1 MATCIEEKDSK
12 KLIVAAI
19 DFGTTYSGYAFAF
32 RNDYANDAL
41 RIQGNTWNSGSRV
54 GISLKAPTCA
64 LFTPEQ
70 KFHSFGFDAE
80 DKYADLAIDNE
91 HQDWYY
97 FRRFKMMLYN
107 NPHISR
113 QSTIEDDKGNIMNA
127 MEVFSSIILYL
138 RGHMLRAMH
147 ARSVSEG
154 IMDDEVHWVL
164 TVPAIWSDQAKQL
177 MRESAKQAGI
187 KSDHLDI
194 ALEPEAASIY
204 CKHIPVGKRGQE
216 QCSEDEDMT
225 GLEAIRPGT
234 KYLVLDAGGGTIDIT
249 VQEVQGDGSLHQVY
263 MANGGDWGGTK
274 VDEAYEQ
281 FLVELVTPDVWNAF
295 KLNNRDSYL
304 DIVREFEIKKRT
316 ITPEIDQK
324 ITFKV
329 PIALNEVYQDMKGE
343 ELRMSVSEGRRGRK
357 MAWIGDKLRVDASEA
372 KKLFETACEAIVEH
386 VERIFDQEHAAGT
399 SVILMVGGFSE
410 SPMLRYAVKQRFG
423 RSKKIVIPQDAGLSV
438 LKGAVLF
445 GFDTKVI
452 STRVMKH
459 TYGIQVLHGFRQ
471 GDPENTKDIVEGKVY
486 CNDRFSRHV
495 ARGHSVNIGEA
506 TEYRDYIPLTDD
518 QRTLAFKVFTSE
530 RDEPTYC
537 ETENCTYIGKVK
549 VDLPM
554 DVPKSERE
562 VLVRLRF
569 GGTELSVEASVR
581 KTEQTTN
588 AKFDLLE

>member
-1 MATCIEEKDSK
+1 MASYLEEKDSEK
-12 KLIVAAI
+12 MIVAAI

-54 GISLKAPTCA
+54 GVSLKTPTCA

-80 DKYADLAIDNE
+80 DKYADLAIDDE
-91 HQDWYY
+91 HHDWYY

-113 QSTIEDDKGNIMNA
+113 QSTIEDDKGKHMNA
-127 MEVFSSIILYL
+127 LEVFSAIIFYL
-138 RGHMLRAMH
+138 REHMLRAMH
-147 ARSVSEG
+147 ARSISEG
-154 IMDDEVHWVL
+154 VQDDEVHWVL
-164 TVPAIWSDQAKQL
+164 TVPAIWSDQAKQF
-177 MRESAKQAGI
+177 MREAAKKAGI
-187 KSDHLDI
+187 RSDQLDI

-216 QCSEDEDMT
+216 LCQAGEDIA
-225 GLEAIRPGT
+225 GLEAICPGT

-274 VDEAYEQ
+274 VDEAYEE
-281 FLVELVTPDVWNAF
+281 FLIELVGPQVWDRF
-295 KLNNRDSYL
+295 KMENRDSYL

-329 PIALNEVYQDMKGE
+329 PIALNEVYQDMRGQ
-343 ELRMSVSEGRRGRK
+343 ELRLSVSEGRRGRK

-386 VERIFDQEHAAGT
+386 VERIFEQEDAAGT
-399 SVILMVGGFSE
+399 SIILMVGGFSE
-410 SPMLRYAVKQRFG
+410 SPMLRHAVRERFG
-423 RSKKIVIPQDAGLSV
+423 SRKRIIIPQDAGLSV

-445 GFDTKVI
+445 GFDTRVI

-459 TYGIQVLHGFRQ
+459 TYGIQVAEKFRQ
-471 GDPENTKDIVEGKVY
+471 GDPESQKSVVKGIVY
-486 CNDRFSRHV
+486 CDDKFSNHV
-495 ARGHSVNIGEA
+495 ARGQSVNIGEA
-506 TEYRDYIPLTDD
+506 TEYHDYVPLTDE
-518 QRTLAFKVFTSE
+518 QTQLAFKVFTSE
-530 RDEPTYC
+530 GAEPKYC
-537 ETENCTYIGKVK
+537 ETENCTYIGKML

-554 DVPKSERE
+554 NFPQTDRGVS
-562 VLVRLRF
+562 VRLRF
-569 GGTELSVEASVR
+569 GGTELSVEAYVK
-581 KTEQTTN
+581 KTEQKTN
-588 AKFDLLE
+588 AQFDLLE